1 MKRHLAIYAGTIAFL
16 LATGGPVLSE
26 PTGSSTMGSGS
37 TTPTQPV
44 TPDKTTD
51 LTGGKAGIPEEY
63 SDTPVRQG
71 KLIEVSDSKYLNSPV
86 YGSKGEELGKI
97 QKVLKDKETGDI
109 EYVMFVTSWSQRAMP
124 IRWSQFQTKGDK
136 LQIKL
141 KKEDLQN
148 DVTMNSD
155 KDMSPDIKE
164 YMGALNQAR
173 SAPTTSG
180 NPGIPGQKNPNAAG
194 SMGEDSVGGGGPSG
208 TSALPPGQAP
218 QLEGGNPSSKR

>member
-71 KLIEVSDSKYLNSPV
+71 
-86 YGSKGEELGKI
+86 
-97 QKVLKDKETGDI
+97 
-109 EYVMFVTSWSQRAMP
+109 
-124 IRWSQFQTKGDK
+124 
-136 LQIKL
+136 
-141 KKEDLQN
+141 
-148 DVTMNSD
+148 
-155 KDMSPDIKE
+155 
-164 YMGALNQAR
+164 
-173 SAPTTSG
+173 
-180 NPGIPGQKNPNAAG
+180 
-194 SMGEDSVGGGGPSG
+194 
-208 TSALPPGQAP
+208 
-218 QLEGGNPSSKR
+218 